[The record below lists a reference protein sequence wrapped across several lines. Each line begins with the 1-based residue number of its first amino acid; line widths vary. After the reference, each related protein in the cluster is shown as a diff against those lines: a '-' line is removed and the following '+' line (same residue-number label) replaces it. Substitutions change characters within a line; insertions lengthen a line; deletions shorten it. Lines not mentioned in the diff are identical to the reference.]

1 MNDEN
6 QSIAANLPV
15 GFDEKPIGNK
25 QKFDI
30 PEYAESTALFS

>member
-6 QSIAANLPV
+6 LSFNSNLPS

-25 QKFDI
+25 KKFDI
-30 PEYAESTALFS
+30 PEYAESDSFII